1 MDVMKT
7 TLTLDDDIAAKLRA
21 EARRTGKS
29 FKVVVNEFLRV
40 AVNSRPQHRPTSRF
54 QVETRDLG
62 QLQPGLTLDNVAEL
76 LEQVEGPA
84 SR

>member
-1 MDVMKT
+1 MKT
-7 TLTLDDDIAAKLRA
+7 TLTLDEDIAAKLRA

-40 AVNSRPQHRPTSRF
+40 AVNSQPKRKPTTRF
-54 QVETRDLG
+54 LVETRDLG
-62 QLQPGLTLDNVAEL
+62 RLQPGLTLDNVAEL

-84 SR
+84 LQ